1 MSDTNPQVPSATPAV
16 NTQGISIDTVLSNQ
30 GNPMPENAP
39 QPPVTPATPEA
50 PTTPQAPATPSA
62 PEGTP
67 PVNTPPAPETPADTA
82 DEFEKILL
90 SADGLSPENLEL
102 RNNMLTRFGAVS
114 TDAQGNLL
122 DAQNR
127 IVLSRANLDKFI
139 DTGDVLLDAQ
149 GNQINEF
156 GEVVASAEQVVASSS
171 FVNNARTA
179 IEEEFGFQFLDAE
192 GKPKTYENSTAG
204 NLEFV
209 KDAITNTHYNAVAN
223 FLNTNEELKQIFFHL
238 QNGGTVDNYV
248 NESFDYTKVDVK
260 SLSREQ
266 KLNYIKTSF
275 EKQGLKNAGS
285 TLKLLESASDESV
298 TEAASDALLA
308 LNGITEDAR
317 TQAEQEYQRKLEEH
331 ERKLDAYWNE
341 RKGRIDGGKI
351 GDITIPANE
360 KDKFFDYI
368 ATAKDNQ
375 GRSQE
380 QIDMASED
388 ADTSLMISYLRYKK
402 LKLDD
407 FINIRARSNKLHTA
421 RERFNIPQPTAVPIT
436 TPANKRPNDT
446 ISLENL

>member
-1 MSDTNPQVPSATPAV
+1 MSDTNPQVTPVQGTDNA
-16 NTQGISIDTVLSNQ
+16 QGISIDTVLSNQ

-39 QPPVTPATPEA
+39 VPPVTPTPE
-50 PTTPQAPATPSA
+50 
-62 PEGTP
+62 TP
-67 PVNTPPAPETPADTA
+67 PANQPPAPETVPPVTTPPVTPETPAEPV
-82 DEFEKILL
+82 DEFERVLL
-90 SADGLSPENLEL
+90 SADGLSAEDLQL
-102 RNNMLTRFGAVS
+102 RNNMLTRFGAVN
-114 TDAQGNLL
+114 TDAKGNLL

-127 IVLSRANLDKFI
+127 VVLSRANLDKFI
-139 DTGDVLLDAQ
+139 DTGDVLQDAQ
-149 GNQINEF
+149 GNQVNEF
-156 GEVVASAEQVVASSS
+156 GEVIASAEQVVATNS

-192 GKPKTYENSTAG
+192 GKPKVYDNSSTG

-223 FLNTNEELKQIFFHL
+223 FLNSNDELKQIFFHL
-238 QNGGTVDNYV
+238 QNGGTIENYV
-248 NESFDYTKVDVK
+248 NESFDYTKVDVA

-275 EKQGLKNAGS
+275 EKQGLKNASS
-285 TLKLLESASDESV
+285 TLKLLESASEEAV
-298 TEAASDALLA
+298 TEATSDALLA

-317 TQAEQEYQRKLEEH
+317 TQAEQEYQRRVEEH
-331 ERKLDAYWNE
+331 QKTVDAYWNE
-341 RKGRIDGGKI
+341 RKSRIDGGKI

-380 QIDMASED
+380 QIDIANED
-388 ADTSLMISYLRYKK
+388 PDTSLMLSYLRYKK

-407 FINIRARSNKLHTA
+407 FINIRARGNKLHTA
-421 RERFNIPQPTAVPIT
+421 RERFLIPQTPAVVT
-436 TPANKRPNDT
+436 STPANTRSNDT